1 MFSVTSTQT
10 MPILAT
16 YNPNGK
22 ISITASAIGEDLGNT
37 FRTHIVEQK
46 DPRFLYAIARAVT
59 ADIPN
64 KNKDMFPLD
73 EIKRAY
79 TTFIGRNI
87 FLDHNTTSVRNAVGK
102 IIAAELREDEEGQT
116 YVACLFKIDRE
127 LHPDIARKIE
137 NGIIDS
143 VSMGANVQQTT
154 CVFPQTKLFT
164 PDGQRMI
171 KDIHIGDY
179 VLTHKGHFRQVTA
192 TFKNKCPETMV
203 RVKYADG
210 SDVKV
215 LNIGRQRPY
224 GSRLDLTGNHPVLM
238 ESGEWLPAKYLQP
251 GDKVMCL
258 VKGCLQCGKP
268 LLYNYP
274 WRNFCCKE
282 CKSAYILEQY
292 PENIEKAKQRFKYY
306 WRNLSVEQKEQI
318 AQESAER
325 AKSWWANLTPDEYAE
340 RCKVGHVALRKFF
353 DTPSVKRDAEIERRI
368 KFGKEL
374 FSNPENVEKASKRL
388 KALYKNF
395 AVNKRSKLEVKFE
408 NELISRG
415 YTDFSTNA
423 YKCLN
428 GKRMYPDFVFE
439 DKKIIIEIDGEYWH
453 NKEACKKKDQ
463 LHTKLMEE
471 AGYTVLR
478 FTGTQVIK
486 YLSECVDT
494 FERVYNNH
502 AGNYRFAPMEVL
514 SVETYKTTPRTN
526 DVYNL
531 SVEEDESYIAENLVV
546 HNCSICSNIATREA
560 DFCQHQKAPSL
571 YSNYYAI
578 NRGVEFTE
586 LSLVSVPADPSAKM
600 HKVFDM
606 HNGMQKVAVGEADLT
621 TVQKSGEQPEET
633 VTKTDTNE
641 VPVQPQRE
649 DLPQPDTIKVEQP
662 VKEVKG
668 KVYQID
674 CSSNESADFI
684 YNILHPY
691 LNKGIEELII
701 TGRGVKVFFDE
712 QVKDPEIFVGE
723 ACSLFGL
730 MMEKGIA
737 DQKAVASYDAFLKV
751 QAKVEEVRFS
761 SLLIDNEQFP
771 LYVKYEDRVR
781 SKGEHNVTIII
792 DGIKSFLGKYDDQF
806 LKNEIAD
813 AFLAIPHVK
822 SSKIAQSPNGEYKN
836 HLAIKLV
843 LDTDWSDFA
852 PEMGQFVGIAKDVF
866 TKAQDSKNKKK
877 QEKKEVKDEKL
888 LGLSDAASKKFLNAF
903 SKETRKPTALWGIIK
918 SGLADTTES
927 PITVLKQNKDILT
940 KLSDTRY
947 NTILGAAFNSLIR
960 NKVNDTELVDSDGNV
975 DKEKALA
982 IFKEVGIEDKQ
993 EFDAYANYLKSLG
1006 MEGDTGFGKF
1016 VNSVVMDKDSYINN
1030 FSGEA
1035 PKVVEESAEELV
1047 TPKEEPIYVEPT
1059 DVKKGKGN
1067 PELHDLLN
1075 EEKPVEQVK
1084 PVEDT
1089 KVTQEEK
1096 PTEDVQTKEEPTV
1109 ENVVTDKKEDSI
1121 TEEPKQQTQDFTAT
1135 LTQMENILSAMKAG
1149 GLLDKEPKTVA
1160 KALVNT
1166 LKGLGA
1172 DIQSSLEKAKE
1183 SLKTKGMSNA
1193 IYDAAMMLANTDKQS
1208 TDALKA
1214 INDLFKEGK
1223 DTDLATLANTLLGT
1237 LGVKLSDGFVVKDQD
1252 SAVENAKK
1260 VLEYSAANLD
1270 NVENA
1275 DKAGQAIDLAIKKL
1289 TAVSTE
1295 ETAEKD
1301 NQEGKESAEDTD
1313 SDKQEQNEQAAKQ
1326 KAFNEA
1332 KETAETAKEKQDE
1345 KVDELDGFDYQIWHV
1360 TVTKFN
1366 DATMDEIIHQLRS
1379 ALSSLSAKEVE
1390 RVSEALKPFAENG
1403 PFFNENAKSG
1413 NAELDTK
1420 FTHREKPDRYFTLN
1434 FKKLGKKQYSVE
1446 GHAYLNE
1453 QINKAL
1459 ALQEGESFK
1468 DVVMYGYNSA
1478 MDFYMSLL
1486 NDLAK
1491 KQEESK
1497 ENITTEE
1504 ESAKQGQTEQATQEN
1519 PTNKEVK

>member
-22 ISITASAIGEDLGNT
+22 IAITASAIGEDLGNT

-143 VSMGANVQQTT
+143 VSMGANV
-154 CVFPQTKLFT
+154 
-164 PDGQRMI
+164 
-171 KDIHIGDY
+171 
-179 VLTHKGHFRQVTA
+179 
-192 TFKNKCPETMV
+192 
-203 RVKYADG
+203 
-210 SDVKV
+210 
-215 LNIGRQRPY
+215 
-224 GSRLDLTGNHPVLM
+224 
-238 ESGEWLPAKYLQP
+238 
-251 GDKVMCL
+251 
-258 VKGCLQCGKP
+258 
-268 LLYNYP
+268 
-274 WRNFCCKE
+274 
-282 CKSAYILEQY
+282 
-292 PENIEKAKQRFKYY
+292 
-306 WRNLSVEQKEQI
+306 
-318 AQESAER
+318 
-325 AKSWWANLTPDEYAE
+325 
-340 RCKVGHVALRKFF
+340 
-353 DTPSVKRDAEIERRI
+353 
-368 KFGKEL
+368 
-374 FSNPENVEKASKRL
+374 
-388 KALYKNF
+388 
-395 AVNKRSKLEVKFE
+395 
-408 NELISRG
+408 
-415 YTDFSTNA
+415 
-423 YKCLN
+423 
-428 GKRMYPDFVFE
+428 
-439 DKKIIIEIDGEYWH
+439 
-453 NKEACKKKDQ
+453 
-463 LHTKLMEE
+463 
-471 AGYTVLR
+471 
-478 FTGTQVIK
+478 
-486 YLSECVDT
+486 
-494 FERVYNNH
+494 NNT
-502 AGNYRFAPMEVL
+502 E
-514 SVETYKTTPRTN
+514 
-526 DVYNL
+526 
-531 SVEEDESYIAENLVV
+531 
-546 HNCSICSNIATREA
+546 CSICSNIATREA
-560 DFCQHQKAPSL
+560 DFCVHQKSPSL

-684 YNILHPY
+684 YNILYPY

-822 SSKIAQSPNGEYKN
+822 SSQIAQSPNGEYKN

-1030 FSGEA
+1030 FSGVA
-1035 PKVVEESAEELV
+1035 PKVVEESAEESV
-1047 TPKEEPIYVEPT
+1047 TPKEEPT
-1059 DVKKGKGN
+1059 
-1067 PELHDLLN
+1067 
-1075 EEKPVEQVK
+1075 
-1084 PVEDT
+1084 
-1089 KVTQEEK
+1089 
-1096 PTEDVQTKEEPTV
+1096 
-1109 ENVVTDKKEDSI
+1109 
-1121 TEEPKQQTQDFTAT
+1121 
-1135 LTQMENILSAMKAG
+1135 
-1149 GLLDKEPKTVA
+1149 
-1160 KALVNT
+1160 
-1166 LKGLGA
+1166 
-1172 DIQSSLEKAKE
+1172 
-1183 SLKTKGMSNA
+1183 
-1193 IYDAAMMLANTDKQS
+1193 
-1208 TDALKA
+1208 
-1214 INDLFKEGK
+1214 
-1223 DTDLATLANTLLGT
+1223 
-1237 LGVKLSDGFVVKDQD
+1237 
-1252 SAVENAKK
+1252 
-1260 VLEYSAANLD
+1260 
-1270 NVENA
+1270 
-1275 DKAGQAIDLAIKKL
+1275 
-1289 TAVSTE
+1289 
-1295 ETAEKD
+1295 
-1301 NQEGKESAEDTD
+1301 
-1313 SDKQEQNEQAAKQ
+1313 
-1326 KAFNEA
+1326 
-1332 KETAETAKEKQDE
+1332 
-1345 KVDELDGFDYQIWHV
+1345 
-1360 TVTKFN
+1360 
-1366 DATMDEIIHQLRS
+1366 
-1379 ALSSLSAKEVE
+1379 
-1390 RVSEALKPFAENG
+1390 
-1403 PFFNENAKSG
+1403 
-1413 NAELDTK
+1413 
-1420 FTHREKPDRYFTLN
+1420 
-1434 FKKLGKKQYSVE
+1434 
-1446 GHAYLNE
+1446 
-1453 QINKAL
+1453 
-1459 ALQEGESFK
+1459 
-1468 DVVMYGYNSA
+1468 
-1478 MDFYMSLL
+1478 
-1486 NDLAK
+1486 
-1491 KQEESK
+1491 
-1497 ENITTEE
+1497 
-1504 ESAKQGQTEQATQEN
+1504 
-1519 PTNKEVK
+1519 

>member
-22 ISITASAIGEDLGNT
+22 IAITASAIGEDLGNT

-143 VSMGANVQQTT
+143 VSMGANVNNTE
-154 CVFPQTKLFT
+154 CLPPQTKIFT
-164 PDGQRMI
+164 PDGQVMI
-171 KDIHIGDY
+171 KDLCVGDY
-179 VLTHKGHFRQVTA
+179 VLTHKGHFKKVTK
-192 TFKNKCPETMV
+192 TFKNKHPEYMV
-203 RVKYADG
+203 KIQYADG
-210 SDVKV
+210 SDSKQ
-215 LNIGRQRPY
+215 LNITRKRPY
-224 GSRLDLTGNHPVLM
+224 GSYVVLTLNHPVLL
-238 ESGEWLPAKYLQP
+238 ESGEWLPATYIRP

-258 VKGCLQCGKP
+258 TKRCLLCGKP
-268 LLYNYP
+268 LLYNYK
-274 WRNFCCKE
+274 WRNFCSAQCKHIYTQE
-282 CKSAYILEQY
+282 QHPELIIKAQAGLQKWLSTVSDEELADIRNRSTKSLKE
-292 PENIEKAKQRFKYY
+292 YY
-306 WRNLSVEQKEQI
+306 KNM
-318 AQESAER
+318 SAEDR
-325 AKSWWANLTPDEYAE
+325 E
-340 RCKVGHVALRKFF
+340 RISKQTSERMRHFF
-353 DTPSVKRDAEIERRI
+353 DTPSEARDREIARRVEY
-368 KFGKEL
+368 GKT
-374 FSNPENVEKASKRL
+374 
-388 KALYKNF
+388 LYTDPAKKEI
-395 AVNKRSKLEVKFE
+395 AKQHLLAIRKSLCTTKRSKLEVLFE
-408 NELISRG
+408 KGLLARG
-415 YTDFSTNA
+415 YSDFTINK
-423 YKCLN
+423 YMELD
-428 GKRMYPDFVFE
+428 GMRMYPDFVFE
-439 DKKIIIEIDGEYWH
+439 DKKICVEIDGEYWH
-453 NKEACKKKDQ
+453 NRPEIKAKDLKKTAILQNNK
-463 LHTKLMEE
+463 
-471 AGYTVLR
+471 YTVLH
-478 FTGTQVIK
+478 FTGTQVTK
-486 YLSECVDT
+486 NLDGCLDT

-502 AGNYRFAPMEVL
+502 AGEYEFAPMEVL
-514 SVETYKTTPRTN
+514 SVETFKTTPRTN
-526 DVYNL
+526 DVYNI

-560 DFCQHQKAPSL
+560 DFCVHQKSPSL

-606 HNGMQKVAVGEADLT
+606 HKGMQKVAIGEADLT

-633 VTKTDTNE
+633 VTKTETNE
-641 VPVQPQRE
+641 IPVQPQRE
-649 DLPQPDTIKVEQP
+649 DLPQPDTIKVAQP
-662 VKEVKG
+662 VQEVKG

-684 YNILHPY
+684 YNILYPY

-712 QVKDPEIFVGE
+712 QVKDPEAFVGE

-822 SSKIAQSPNGEYKN
+822 SAKIAQSPKGEYKN

-852 PEMGQFVGIAKDVF
+852 PEMGKFVGIAKDVF
-866 TKAQDSKNKKK
+866 TKAQDSKDKKK

-918 SGLADTTES
+918 SGLADTAES

-960 NKVNDTELVDSDGNV
+960 NRVNDTELVDADGNV

-993 EFDAYANYLKSLG
+993 EFAAYANYLKSLG

-1047 TPKEEPIYVEPT
+1047 TPKEEPTYVEPT

-1067 PELHDLLN
+1067 PALHDLLN

-1084 PVEDT
+1084 TVEDT

-1096 PTEDVQTKEEPTV
+1096 PAEDVQIKEEPTV

-1208 TDALKA
+1208 TDAIKA

-1252 SAVENAKK
+1252 SEVENAKK
-1260 VLEYSAANLD
+1260 VLEYAAANLD

-1295 ETAEKD
+1295 EAAEKD
-1301 NQEGKESAEDTD
+1301 IQEGKESAEDTD
-1313 SDKQEQNEQAAKQ
+1313 FDKQEQNEQAAKQ
-1326 KAFNEA
+1326 KAFTEA

-1379 ALSSLSAKEVE
+1379 ALSSLSVKEVE

-1486 NDLAK
+1486 NDLVK